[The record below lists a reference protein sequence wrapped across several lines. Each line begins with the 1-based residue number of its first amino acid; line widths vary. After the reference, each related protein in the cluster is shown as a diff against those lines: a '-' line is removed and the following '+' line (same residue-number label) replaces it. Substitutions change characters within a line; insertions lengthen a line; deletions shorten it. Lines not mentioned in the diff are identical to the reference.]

1 MADAP
6 LGWLDCSVPRHAGS
20 CSSAVPGGHV
30 GSGLSRGRGR
40 GRAVRAGRCRLLLGV
55 KIHAGP
61 KFAAYSTFNP
71 SEVKSLRT
79 EYGDLECCTEVADSV
94 QEAVEHIHKYGSSH
108 TDVTITENE
117 KTAEFFLQHLDS
129 ACVFWNASTRFSDGY
144 RFGLDAEV
152 GVSTSR
158 IHARG
163 PVGIEGLFTTKG
175 LLRGDNHVV
184 SDFSEHGSMKCPHE
198 SLPLPQGNTN

>member
-30 GSGLSRGRGR
+30 GSGLSRGR

-108 TDVTITENE
+108 TDVTITENDLPHQ
-117 KTAEFFLQHLDS
+117 TVLQRRLLNPGDVFRPLKEEERKQRSSSSSIWTVLVFSGMPVPDSLMDIDLDS
-129 ACVFWNASTRFSDGY
+129 MLKLVLVLLVSMHEDQWELKDSSLQRGY
-144 RFGLDAEV
+144 
-152 GVSTSR
+152 
-158 IHARG
+158 
-163 PVGIEGLFTTKG
+163 
-175 LLRGDNHVV
+175 
-184 SDFSEHGSMKCPHE
+184 
-198 SLPLPQGNTN
+198 